1 MPKLHL
7 VYNYIDDYSDLEF
20 PLIVGLVFTLSVF
33 ATVSYY
39 LKKRNIITYL
49 LELLWRD
56 NAWNNALF
64 ASFFIGIIFFL
75 ICGLT
80 IPGFLNLR
88 EVYNNHQ
95 LKFVEGRVTDF
106 DPMPDVGHRPE
117 YLKVKNVWF
126 SFSEGEGTG
135 GYKKTAVHGGV
146 FKEGLY
152 VKIGYYPTSDRNLIL
167 WLETE

>member
-7 VYNYIDDYSDLEF
+7 VYNFIDDYSDLEF
-20 PLIVGLVFTLSVF
+20 PLSVGLVFALFVF
-33 ATVSYY
+33 ATISYY

-49 LELLWRD
+49 LELLWQD

-64 ASFFIGIIFFL
+64 ASFFIGVIFSL
-75 ICGLT
+75 ICSMT

-88 EVYNNHQ
+88 EICNTHQ

-106 DPMPDVGHRPE
+106 DPMPGAGHRPE
-117 YLKVKNVWF
+117 FVKVKDVWF
-126 SFSEGEGTG
+126 GFSEGAGTG

-146 FKEGLY
+146 FKKGLY
-152 VKIGYYPTSDRNLIL
+152 VKIGYYPTFHNNLIL